1 MGADATLV
9 QGAYNAT
16 KYTKSKVDAATKGLG
31 DSLSN
36 TVGKLKNKKDAE
48 AEEVKKAENT
58 KVSDAKKEQDRL
70 ALEARKAKEKE
81 AKIRLEDFN
90 AAAEEVRNADGSLP
104 KGDFVGSQAE
114 VEELKK
120 NFLSEDPIVQAGAKH
135 DLATIT
141 SGLGEVKDLRLLTST
156 NVSNNDFSAG
166 MSNENQDFY
175 RSTMGKE
182 PIVMYKQE
190 VDGDGKPTTRT
201 VGVKGPDGEWMS
213 TTAYSSMMEGDM
225 VDVKSQSSL
234 LDLKTAKIKEG
245 TDGKSTDVYDGESVN
260 EAVTSIIKGS
270 SNVRSLM
277 YDVQFGTTSFVED
290 LSNSDMLNN
299 LTYDQLGITAEDAYI
314 LDKNHDEVINEDDK
328 LTKEDREM
336 IAKNLADDPDLDELR
351 NDLLKNYLSSHVEK
365 SWNKAHKAVVAANP
379 VSKPSKVITGEYNE
393 EQSNVTAEALRL
405 QRLSDDYIPA
415 SDWVAGTI

>member
-9 QGAYNAT
+9 QGAYNTT
-16 KYTKSKVDAATKGLG
+16 KYTKSKVDAATKRLG
-31 DSLSN
+31 DSLSD
-36 TVGKLKNKKDAE
+36 TVGKLRNKKDAE
-48 AEEVKKAENT
+48 AEEAKKVENT

-81 AKIRLEDFN
+81 DKIRLGDFN

-104 KGDFVGSQAE
+104 KGDFVASQSE

-120 NFLSEDPIVQAGAKH
+120 SFLSDDPILQAGAKH
-135 DLATIT
+135 DLATMT

-175 RSTMGKE
+175 KSTMGKE

-190 VDGDGKPTTRT
+190 VDGEGKPTSRT
-201 VGVKGPDGEWMS
+201 VGVKGPDGKWMS
-213 TTAYSSMMEGDM
+213 TTAYSAMMESDM

-245 TDGKSTDVYDGESVN
+245 ANGKSTDIYDGESVD
-260 EAVTSIIKGS
+260 EAVTSIIKSS

-365 SWNKAHKAVVAANP
+365 SWSKAHDAVVAANP
-379 VSKPSKVITGEYNE
+379 VSKPNQNNTNDYSQEEQDNANDVITNAKTH
-393 EQSNVTAEALRL
+393 N
-405 QRLSDDYIPA
+405 
-415 SDWVAGTI
+415 